1 MMTGLAFGTSD
12 VDVIVELAEDGII
25 PQLRRLARALRTT
38 RSRFTV
44 VNELTKPRIPLIK
57 TMHKET
63 KRNVDI
69 SFMCPSMPRWCAVK
83 NTTLIRVYMEQKPE
97 MRKAFGFLK
106 IYLGHKP
113 TFSAQTQGISSYG
126 WAILMIQY
134 CIHEKVIFVDPTS
147 FTVSLMGHSKTA
159 AEILTGFLNYVLER
173 LPWEDVDITHPELP
187 TLKNQIEV
195 EEIPK
200 IQDPHE
206 SGRNLSCYL
215 NDETWS
221 RLQSDIWDLRADL
234 IKSPTAV
241 ADSRSSGSNNRQSRS
256 KRMSRNDRSQPITN
270 RVIYREGDV
279 DVIEED
285 LKEIYPIFKW
295 ANHLETIWVIL
306 LLLQKAQL
314 DGEATRAVMDY
325 LVSSIENVQT
335 RDALL
340 QLSRSPLGK
349 LMRLAPS
356 RMINRNRYWCSDA
369 REWLDFCTGEERR
382 KAISLGL
389 TVVRTACQ
397 LHTIL
402 RKTMVQLVDD
412 MPQEDA
418 RRVVMVAI
426 RETYKL
432 QA

>member
-1 MMTGLAFGTSD
+1 MIPIVPLRLSRTSLN
-12 VDVIVELAEDGII
+12 VSHGFYEET
-25 PQLRRLARALRTT
+25 RT
-38 RSRFTV
+38 
-44 VNELTKPRIPLIK
+44 
-57 TMHKET
+57 
-63 KRNVDI
+63 
-69 SFMCPSMPRWCAVK
+69 
-83 NTTLIRVYMEQKPE
+83 
-97 MRKAFGFLK
+97 
-106 IYLGHKP
+106 
-113 TFSAQTQGISSYG
+113 
-126 WAILMIQY
+126 
-134 CIHEKVIFVDPTS
+134 
-147 FTVSLMGHSKTA
+147 SLY
-159 AEILTGFLNYVLER
+159 FF
-173 LPWEDVDITHPELP
+173 
-187 TLKNQIEV
+187 Q
-195 EEIPK
+195 
-200 IQDPHE
+200 
-206 SGRNLSCYL
+206 
-215 NDETWS
+215 
-221 RLQSDIWDLRADL
+221 
-234 IKSPTAV
+234 
-241 ADSRSSGSNNRQSRS
+241 
-256 KRMSRNDRSQPITN
+256 MSRNDRSQPITN